1 MAKGATKRAR
11 AQKGKIAAAAM
22 VAGAGGA
29 TGTQL
34 VRLDPRAIEQA
45 MAKASEDALAA
56 GITDSDKIR
65 KLMLAAREA
74 VKAEYREAEAKAL
87 EAAQAEATK
96 KGR

>member
-29 TGTQL
+29 IG

-65 KLMLAAREA
+65 KLMLEAREA

-87 EAAQAEATK
+87 EKAQAEATK